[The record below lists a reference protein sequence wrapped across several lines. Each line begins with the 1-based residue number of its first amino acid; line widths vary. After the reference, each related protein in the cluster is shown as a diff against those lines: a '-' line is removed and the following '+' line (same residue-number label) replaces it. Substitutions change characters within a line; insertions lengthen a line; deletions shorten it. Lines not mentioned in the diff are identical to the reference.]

1 MTSLFVKSAIAASAL
16 LLAGTTASATDTIAD
31 WKDVLRGKIES
42 SNSYPSKALEEGIE
56 GVVTVRL
63 TFGKEGAVNGVEF
76 VEKSGYD
83 VLDRRAFAAAA
94 RVADM
99 PALPE
104 GREEI
109 SLVVPVRFILPNNG

>member
-1 MTSLFVKSAIAASAL
+1 MTSLFVKSTITASAIL
-16 LLAGTTASATDTIAD
+16 LSGTAVTATDTIAD
-31 WKDVLRGKIES
+31 WKDMLRGKIES
-42 SNSYPSKALEEGIE
+42 SNSYPSKALERGLE

-63 TFGKEGAVNGVEF
+63 TFSKEGAVNGVEF

-83 VLDRRAFAAAA
+83 ILDRRAFAAAA
-94 RVADM
+94 RLADM

-109 SLVVPVRFILPNNG
+109 SLIVPVRFTLPANS